1 MQASPDMAATSPA
14 SPATATTSATQQDW
28 LDTDDLLRWRQCP
41 RRYWWQREALAAGS
55 AVAADALSADDG
67 SSHALRP
74 DDGPVG
80 AAVGQALRA
89 SHPMGVEIVAPA
101 GPHDAPGWALAVRA
115 TAAALDAGVLDA
127 EGGAIVGACLASDD
141 GVRVRAD
148 LLAPGERGLR
158 VLRLRHA
165 TAGNEADVDA
175 AALWA
180 HVAARSGLRLQGVA
194 LRLVDTDFV
203 YPGHGL
209 YAGLYRDSDLS
220 PMLGSRPVPAWLV
233 AMRQCARGGL
243 PAATPGA
250 HCGGAAPC
258 PWRPRCDAAPPEPEA
273 TAPDA
278 LAVLGRD
285 HAQRLRAAGF
295 ARLGELSAAQAAAQL
310 GEPRLQHIWQAVTQ
324 GAPVIAPAL
333 GAQLRAMPWP
343 RRWLRIDTLGYA
355 VPVWAGTRPY
365 QALPFQWTLADESGP
380 GTLLWHAYLAGAGA
394 GTDPRR
400 AWAES
405 LLAAAAPVP
414 FEAGPVFAYN
424 AGYERNRLAELAT
437 LFDDLAPAL
446 LALQARLVDLYP
458 LMRAHVYHPEMRGAW
473 SFRAVARA
481 FVPELGGHRFGADSP
496 LPPLAASPAEAM
508 ARALHPGTSAP
519 VREAL
524 RGALL
529 AHGRRQ
535 VQVLMALTRRFE
547 QAAP

>member
-1 MQASPDMAATSPA
+1 MQAFPDTAASVPA
-14 SPATATTSATQQDW
+14 SQLDW

-41 RRYWWQREALAAGS
+41 RRFWWQRQAQAAAPAGRPT
-55 AVAADALSADDG
+55 ATDRLSADDG
-67 SSHALRP
+67 QIRPLHP

-89 SHPMGVEIVAPA
+89 SHPAGVEIQAPA
-101 GPHDAPGWALAVRA
+101 GPHDEAGWALGVRA
-115 TAAALDAGVLDA
+115 TAAALDAGVLDG

-141 GVRVRAD
+141 GVRVRVD

-180 HVAARSGLRLQGVA
+180 HVAARGGLRLQGVA
-194 LRLVDTDFV
+194 LRLVDTDFI

-209 YAGLYRDSDLS
+209 YAGLYRDSDLLPS
-220 PMLGSRPVPAWLV
+220 LGSRPVADWLV
-233 AMRQCARGGL
+233 AMRQCARGAL

-250 HCGGAAPC
+250 HCGGAQPC
-258 PWRPRCDAAPPEPEA
+258 PWRAGCDVAAPEPAA
-273 TAPDA
+273 TLPDA

-285 HAQRLRAAGF
+285 SAARLREAGWQRLGDLD
-295 ARLGELSAAQAAAQL
+295 ARQAAAQL
-310 GEPRLQHIWQAVTQ
+310 PEPRHRRIWQAVTQ
-324 GAPVIAPAL
+324 GAPVIEPAL
-333 GAQLRAMPWP
+333 GEQLRAMPWP

-365 QALPFQWTLADESGP
+365 QALPFQWTLAEEAEP
-380 GTLLWHAYLAGAGA
+380 GVLHWHAHLAGAGA
-394 GTDPRR
+394 DPRR

-405 LLAAAAPVP
+405 LLAAAAPAP

-424 AGYERNRLAELAT
+424 AGYERNRLAELAVQ
-437 LFDDLAPAL
+437 FDDLAPAL

-473 SFRAVARA
+473 SFRAVAQA
-481 FVPELGGHRFGADSP
+481 FAPELGGHRFGAEGG
-496 LPPLAASPAEAM
+496 LPPLAGSPGEAM
-508 ARALHPGTSAP
+508 ARALHPGTPGP

-529 AHGRRQ
+529 AYGRRQ
-535 VQVLMALTRRFE
+535 VQVLRALTQRFE
-547 QAAP
+547 AWR

>member
-1 MQASPDMAATSPA
+1 MHAFPDTATAAPA
-14 SPATATTSATQQDW
+14 SQLDW

-41 RRYWWQREALAAGS
+41 RRFWWQRQALAAAPTGS
-55 AVAADALSADDG
+55 PAAADRPSADDG
-67 SSHALRP
+67 QTHPLHP

-101 GPHDAPGWALAVRA
+101 GPRDEAGWALAVRA
-115 TAAALDAGVLDA
+115 TAAALDAGVLDS

-141 GVRVRAD
+141 GVRVRVD

-194 LRLVDTDFV
+194 LRLVDTDFL

-209 YAGLYRDSDLS
+209 YAGLYRDSDLLPS
-220 PMLGSRPVPAWLV
+220 LGSRPVADWLV
-233 AMRQCARGGL
+233 AMRQCARGAL

-250 HCGGAAPC
+250 HCSGAQAC
-258 PWRPRCDAAPPEPEA
+258 PWRGGCDAAAAEPAA
-273 TAPDA
+273 TPPDA

-285 HAQRLRAAGF
+285 SAARLREAGWQRLGD
-295 ARLGELSAAQAAAQL
+295 LSAEQAAMQL
-310 GEPRLQHIWQAVTQ
+310 GEPRHRRIWQAVTQ
-324 GAPVIAPAL
+324 GAPVIEPAL
-333 GAQLRAMPWP
+333 GEQLRAMPWP

-365 QALPFQWTLADESGP
+365 QALPFQWTLAEEAEP
-380 GTLLWHAYLAGAGA
+380 GVLHWHGHLAGAGA
-394 GTDPRR
+394 DPRR

-405 LLAAAAPVP
+405 LLAAAAPAP

-424 AGYERNRLAELAT
+424 AGYERNRLAELAAQ
-437 LFDDLAPAL
+437 FDDLAPAL

-473 SFRAVARA
+473 SFRAVAQA
-481 FVPELGGHRFGADSP
+481 FVPELGDHRFD
-496 LPPLAASPAEAM
+496 AAAMPAHAESTAEAM
-508 ARALHPGTSAP
+508 ARALHPATPAP

-529 AHGRRQ
+529 AYGRRQ
-535 VQVLMALTRRFE
+535 VQVLRGLTTRFE
-547 QAAP
+547 SAA